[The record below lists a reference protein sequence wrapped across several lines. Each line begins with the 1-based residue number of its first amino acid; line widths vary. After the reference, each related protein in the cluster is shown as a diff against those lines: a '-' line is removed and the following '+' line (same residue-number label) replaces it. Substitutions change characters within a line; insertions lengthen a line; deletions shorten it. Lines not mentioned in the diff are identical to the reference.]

1 MKKTPWRNDMDKP
14 IWRSRN
20 KRWSLYFRDTGEAPY
35 FVLYDIPKRGRSRV
49 RFPHLTGPS
58 TFVEGFGSSAPK
70 LPKYV
75 RAKVEE
81 LVVVHTDPSTFL
93 ENRS

>member
-1 MKKTPWRNDMDKP
+1 MKKTPWRNDMDEP

-20 KRWSLYFRDTGEAPY
+20 KRWSLYLRDTGEAPH
-35 FVLYDIPKRGRSRV
+35 FVLYDIPKRGRGRI
-49 RFPHLTGPS
+49 RFPRLTGPS
-58 TFVEGFGSSAPK
+58 TFVEDVVVTSPP